1 MSKLESTLQASGSG
15 VDLQQR
21 YVLGQRLDA
30 TDYADATARVI
41 DWANRGESRYVCLSN
56 VHMVMQGWDNPNFR
70 QIINAADLITTDGV
84 PLVWCLR
91 ALGLPS
97 AVRVYGP
104 DLTLHVCATAAQ
116 QQLAIGLYGGTAQSL
131 KEFAALLQSRFPAIE
146 IACSIAPPFR
156 PLTEAE
162 DATYT
167 KQLAESGARILFVG
181 IGCPKQE
188 IWMSEHR
195 GRLNM
200 PMLGVGAAFDFH
212 AGRVKQAPAWLQAI
226 GLEWLFRLLMEPRR
240 LWRRYA
246 WHNPRFV
253 LFFIEQLLR
262 GRGRRRTS
270 QGHVGRGSS
279 SEPINKV

>member
-1 MSKLESTLQASGSG
+1 MSKLESTLPASGSE

-30 TDYADATARVI
+30 TDYADATARVV

-56 VHMVMQGWDNPNFR
+56 VHMVMQGWDDPNFR

-253 LFFIEQLLR
+253 LFFIGQLLR
-262 GRGRRRTS
+262 GRRRRRTS

>member
-1 MSKLESTLQASGSG
+1 MSKLESSLPASGSG

-30 TDYADATARVI
+30 TDYADATARVV
-41 DWANRGESRYVCLSN
+41 DWARRGESRYVCLSN

-91 ALGLPS
+91 ALGVPL

-104 DLTLHVCATAAQ
+104 DLTLHVCAAAAQ

-131 KEFAALLQSRFPAIE
+131 KEFAAMLQSRFPAIE

-156 PLTEAE
+156 PLTAAE
-162 DATYT
+162 DLAYT
-167 KQLAESGARILFVG
+167 KQLTKSGARILFVG

-212 AGRVKQAPAWLQAI
+212 AGRVKQAPAWLQGI
-226 GLEWLFRLLMEPRR
+226 GLEWLFRLLVEPRR

-253 LFFIEQLLR
+253 LFFIEQLLW

-270 QGHVGRGSS
+270 QGNVGRGLS
-279 SEPINKV
+279 SEPIDKV

>member
-1 MSKLESTLQASGSG
+1 MSKLESTLPASGSG

-30 TDYADATARVI
+30 TDYADATARVV

-56 VHMVMQGWDNPNFR
+56 VHMVMQGWDDPNFR

-131 KEFAALLQSRFPAIE
+131 KEFAAMLQSRFPAIE

-156 PLTEAE
+156 PLTAAE

-253 LFFIEQLLR
+253 LFFIGQLLR
-262 GRGRRRTS
+262 GRRRRRTS

>member
-1 MSKLESTLQASGSG
+1 MSKLKSSLPASGSG

-30 TDYADATARVI
+30 TDYADATARVV

-56 VHMVMQGWDNPNFR
+56 VHMVMQGWDDPNFR

-104 DLTLHVCATAAQ
+104 DLTLHVCAAAAQ

-156 PLTEAE
+156 PLTAAE
-162 DATYT
+162 DLAYT
-167 KQLAESGARILFVG
+167 KQLTKSGARILFVG

-212 AGRVKQAPAWLQAI
+212 AGRVKQAPAWLQRI
-226 GLEWLFRLLMEPRR
+226 GLEWLFRLLVEPRR

-253 LFFIEQLLR
+253 LFFIEQLLW

-270 QGHVGRGSS
+270 QGNVGRGLS
-279 SEPINKV
+279 SEPIDKV

>member
-56 VHMVMQGWDNPNFR
+56 VHMVMQGWDDPNFR

-104 DLTLHVCATAAQ
+104 DLTLHVCAAAAQ

>member
-56 VHMVMQGWDNPNFR
+56 VHMVMQGWDDSNFR

-104 DLTLHVCATAAQ
+104 DLTLHVCAAAAQ

>member
-1 MSKLESTLQASGSG
+1 MSKLESTLPASGSE

-30 TDYADATARVI
+30 TDYADATARVV

-91 ALGLPS
+91 ALGLPL
-97 AVRVYGP
+97 AERVYGP
-104 DLTLHVCATAAQ
+104 DLTLHVCAAAAQ

-131 KEFAALLQSRFPAIE
+131 KEFAAMLQSRFPAIE

-156 PLTEAE
+156 PLTAAE

-167 KQLAESGARILFVG
+167 KQLSESGARILFVG

-212 AGRVKQAPAWLQAI
+212 AGRVKQAPACLQAV

-262 GRGRRRTS
+262 GRRRTS
-270 QGHVGRGSS
+270 QGHVGRGLS
-279 SEPINKV
+279 SEPIDKV

>member
-1 MSKLESTLQASGSG
+1 MSKLESTQQASGSG

-30 TDYADATARVI
+30 TDYADATARVV
-41 DWANRGESRYVCLSN
+41 DWARRGESRYVCLSN
-56 VHMVMQGWDNPNFR
+56 VHMVMQGWDDPNFR
-70 QIINAADLITTDGV
+70 QSINAADLITTDGV

-91 ALGLPS
+91 ALGAPA

-104 DLTLHVCATAAQ
+104 DLTLHVCAAAAQ
-116 QQLAIGLYGGTAQSL
+116 QQMPIGLYGGTAQSL
-131 KEFAALLQSRFPAIE
+131 KEFAAMLQARFPVIE

-156 PLTEAE
+156 PLTAAE
-162 DATYT
+162 DVAYT

-212 AGRVKQAPAWLQAI
+212 AGRVKQAPAWLQGI
-226 GLEWLFRLLMEPRR
+226 GLEWLFRLLVEPRR

-253 LFFIEQLLR
+253 LFFIEQLLW

-270 QGHVGRGSS
+270 QGNVGRGLS
-279 SEPINKV
+279 SEPIDKV

>member
-104 DLTLHVCATAAQ
+104 DLTLHVCAAAAQ

>member
-1 MSKLESTLQASGSG
+1 MTTLAITGGNSASSPP
-15 VDLQQR
+15 LQQR

-30 TDYADATARVI
+30 TDYADATARIV

-56 VHMVMQGWDNPNFR
+56 VHMVMQGWDDPIFR

-91 ALGLPS
+91 ALGVPA

-104 DLTLHVCATAAQ
+104 DLTLHICAAAAQ
-116 QQLAIGLYGGTAQSL
+116 QQLPIGLYGGTAQSL
-131 KEFAALLQSRFPAIE
+131 KEFAAMLQSRFPAIE

-156 PLTEAE
+156 PLTAAE
-162 DATYT
+162 DVAYT

-212 AGRVKQAPAWLQAI
+212 AGRVKQAPAWLQRI

-253 LFFIEQLLR
+253 IIFARQLLR
-262 GRGRRRTS
+262 IKL
-270 QGHVGRGSS
+270 GSK
-279 SEPINKV
+279 N

>member
-1 MSKLESTLQASGSG
+1 MSKLESNLPASGSG

-30 TDYADATARVI
+30 TDYADATARVV
-41 DWANRGESRYVCLSN
+41 DWARRGESRYVCLSN
-56 VHMVMQGWDNPNFR
+56 VHMVMEGWDDQNFR
-70 QIINAADLITTDGV
+70 QIINTADLITTDGV

-91 ALGLPS
+91 ALGVPS

-156 PLTEAE
+156 PLTAAE

-212 AGRVKQAPAWLQAI
+212 AGRIKQAPAWLQAI

-253 LFFIEQLLR
+253 LFFIGQLLR
-262 GRGRRRTS
+262 GRRRRRTS

>member
-56 VHMVMQGWDNPNFR
+56 VHMVMQGWDDPNFR

-131 KEFAALLQSRFPAIE
+131 KEFAAMLQSRFPAIE

-156 PLTEAE
+156 PLTAAE

-253 LFFIEQLLR
+253 LFFIGQLLR
-262 GRGRRRTS
+262 GRRRRRTS

>member
-1 MSKLESTLQASGSG
+1 MSKLESTLPASGSG

-30 TDYADATARVI
+30 TDYADATARVV
-41 DWANRGESRYVCLSN
+41 DWARRGESRYVCLSN
-56 VHMVMQGWDNPNFR
+56 VHMVMQGWDDPNFR

-104 DLTLHVCATAAQ
+104 DLTLHVCAAAAQ
-116 QQLAIGLYGGTAQSL
+116 QQLPIGLYGGTAQSL
-131 KEFAALLQSRFPAIE
+131 KEFAAMLQSRFPAIE

-156 PLTEAE
+156 PLTAAE

-200 PMLGVGAAFDFH
+200 PMLAVGAAFDFH

-253 LFFIEQLLR
+253 LFFIGQLLR
-262 GRGRRRTS
+262 GRRRRRTS
-270 QGHVGRGSS
+270 LGHVGRGSS

>member
-1 MSKLESTLQASGSG
+1 MSKLESTLPASGSG

-30 TDYADATARVI
+30 TNYADATARVV
-41 DWANRGESRYVCLSN
+41 DWARRGESRYVCLSN
-56 VHMVMQGWDNPNFR
+56 VHMVMEGWDNPNFR

-131 KEFAALLQSRFPAIE
+131 KEFAAMLQSRFPAIE

-156 PLTEAE
+156 PLTAAE

-253 LFFIEQLLR
+253 LFFIGQLLR
-262 GRGRRRTS
+262 GRRRRRTS

>member
-1 MSKLESTLQASGSG
+1 MSKLESTQQASGSG

-30 TDYADATARVI
+30 TDYADATARVV
-41 DWANRGESRYVCLSN
+41 DWARRGESRYVCLSN
-56 VHMVMQGWDNPNFR
+56 VHMVMQGWDDPNFR

-104 DLTLHVCATAAQ
+104 DLTLHVCAAAAQ
-116 QQLAIGLYGGTAQSL
+116 QQLPIGLYGGTAQSL
-131 KEFAALLQSRFPAIE
+131 KEFAAMLQSRFPAIE

-156 PLTEAE
+156 PLTAAE
-162 DATYT
+162 DVAYT

-212 AGRVKQAPAWLQAI
+212 AGRVKQAPAWLQRI

-262 GRGRRRTS
+262 GRHRSHTG
-270 QGHVGRGSS
+270 QGLVGRALS
-279 SEPINKV
+279 SEPIDKA

>member
-1 MSKLESTLQASGSG
+1 MSKLESTLPASGSG

-30 TDYADATARVI
+30 TDYADATARVV
-41 DWANRGESRYVCLSN
+41 DWARRGESRYVCLSN
-56 VHMVMQGWDNPNFR
+56 VHMVMQGWDDPNFR
-70 QIINAADLITTDGV
+70 QIINTADLITTDGV

-91 ALGLPS
+91 ALGVPS

-156 PLTEAE
+156 PLTAAE
-162 DATYT
+162 DVAYT

-253 LFFIEQLLR
+253 LFFIGQLLR
-262 GRGRRRTS
+262 GRRRRRTS

>member
-1 MSKLESTLQASGSG
+1 MSKLESTLPASGSE

-56 VHMVMQGWDNPNFR
+56 VHMVMQGWDDPNFR

-253 LFFIEQLLR
+253 LFFIGQLLR
-262 GRGRRRTS
+262 GRRRRRTS

>member
-1 MSKLESTLQASGSG
+1 MSKLESTLPASGSG

-30 TDYADATARVI
+30 TDYADATARVV
-41 DWANRGESRYVCLSN
+41 DWARRGESRYVCLSN
-56 VHMVMQGWDNPNFR
+56 VHMVMQGWDDPNFR

-156 PLTEAE
+156 PLTAAE
-162 DATYT
+162 DVAYT

-212 AGRVKQAPAWLQAI
+212 AGRIKQAPAWLQAI

-253 LFFIEQLLR
+253 LFFIGQLLR
-262 GRGRRRTS
+262 GRRRRRTS

>member
-1 MSKLESTLQASGSG
+1 MSKLESTLQASDLEA
-15 VDLQQR
+15 DLQQR

-30 TDYADATARVI
+30 TDYADATARIV
-41 DWANRGESRYVCLSN
+41 DWANRRESRYVCLSN
-56 VHMVMQGWDNPNFR
+56 VHMVMEGWDAPNFR

-91 ALGLPS
+91 ALGVRS

-104 DLTLHVCATAAQ
+104 DLSLHVCAAAAQ
-116 QQLAIGLYGGTAQSL
+116 QQLPIGLYGGTVQSL
-131 KEFAALLQSRFPAIE
+131 EEFAAFLQSRFPAIK

-156 PLTEAE
+156 SLTESE
-162 DATYT
+162 DVSYT
-167 KQLAESGARILFVG
+167 KQLAESGARILLVG

-188 IWMSEHR
+188 VWMSKHR

-212 AGRVKQAPAWLQAI
+212 AGRVKQAPAWLQRI

-253 LFFIEQLLR
+253 LFFIGQLLW
-262 GRGRRRTS
+262 GRRRRFI
-270 QGHVGRGSS
+270 GHRHIGRGSS

>member
-56 VHMVMQGWDNPNFR
+56 VHMVMQGWDDSNFR

>member
-1 MSKLESTLQASGSG
+1 
-15 VDLQQR
+15 
-21 YVLGQRLDA
+21 
-30 TDYADATARVI
+30 
-41 DWANRGESRYVCLSN
+41 
-56 VHMVMQGWDNPNFR
+56 MVMQGWDDPNFR

>member
-1 MSKLESTLQASGSG
+1 MSKLESTLPASGSG

-30 TDYADATARVI
+30 TDYADATARVV
-41 DWANRGESRYVCLSN
+41 DWARRGESRYVCLSN
-56 VHMVMQGWDNPNFR
+56 VHMVMQGWDDPNFR

-91 ALGLPS
+91 ALGVPL

-104 DLTLHVCATAAQ
+104 DLTLHVCAAAAQ

-156 PLTEAE
+156 PLTAAE
-162 DATYT
+162 DVAYT

-253 LFFIEQLLR
+253 LFFIGQLLR
-262 GRGRRRTS
+262 GRRRRRTS

>member
-1 MSKLESTLQASGSG
+1 MSKLESNLPASGSG

-30 TDYADATARVI
+30 TDYADATARVV
-41 DWANRGESRYVCLSN
+41 DWARRGESRYVCLSN
-56 VHMVMQGWDNPNFR
+56 VHMVMEGWDDQNFR

-91 ALGLPS
+91 ALGVPS

-104 DLTLHVCATAAQ
+104 DLTLHVFAAAAQ
-116 QQLAIGLYGGTAQSL
+116 QQLPIGLYGGTAQSL
-131 KEFAALLQSRFPAIE
+131 KEFAAMLQSRFPAIK

-156 PLTEAE
+156 PLTAAE
-162 DATYT
+162 DVAYT

-195 GRLNM
+195 RRLNM

-212 AGRVKQAPAWLQAI
+212 AGRIKQAPAWLQAI

-253 LFFIEQLLR
+253 LFFIGQLLR
-262 GRGRRRTS
+262 GRRRNPSTS
-270 QGHVGRGSS
+270 ATDM
-279 SEPINKV
+279 

>member
-30 TDYADATARVI
+30 TDYADATARVV

-56 VHMVMQGWDNPNFR
+56 VHMVMQGWDDPNFR

-131 KEFAALLQSRFPAIE
+131 KEFAAMLQSRFPAIE

-162 DATYT
+162 DVAYT

>member
-1 MSKLESTLQASGSG
+1 MSKLESTLPASGSG

-30 TDYADATARVI
+30 TDYADATERVV
-41 DWANRGESRYVCLSN
+41 DWARRGESRYVCLSN
-56 VHMVMQGWDNPNFR
+56 VHMVMQGWDDPNFR
-70 QIINAADLITTDGV
+70 QIINTADLITTDGV

-91 ALGLPS
+91 ALGVPS

-156 PLTEAE
+156 PLTAAE

-212 AGRVKQAPAWLQAI
+212 AGRIKQAPAWLQAI

-253 LFFIEQLLR
+253 LFFIGQLLR
-262 GRGRRRTS
+262 GRRRRRTS

>member
-1 MSKLESTLQASGSG
+1 MSKLESTQQASGSG

-30 TDYADATARVI
+30 TDYADATARVV
-41 DWANRGESRYVCLSN
+41 DWARRGESRYVCLSN
-56 VHMVMQGWDNPNFR
+56 VHMVMQGWDDPNFR

-91 ALGLPS
+91 ALGVPS

-104 DLTLHVCATAAQ
+104 DLTLHVCAAAAQ
-116 QQLAIGLYGGTAQSL
+116 QQLPIGLYGGTAQSL
-131 KEFAALLQSRFPAIE
+131 KEFAAMLQSRFPAIE

-156 PLTEAE
+156 PLTAAE
-162 DATYT
+162 DVAYT

-212 AGRVKQAPAWLQAI
+212 AGRVKQAPAWLQGI
-226 GLEWLFRLLMEPRR
+226 GLEWLFRLLVEPRR

-253 LFFIEQLLR
+253 LFFIEQLLW

-270 QGHVGRGSS
+270 QGNVGRGLS
-279 SEPINKV
+279 SEPIDKV

>member
-1 MSKLESTLQASGSG
+1 MNVQTSVIRPSPALPVL
-15 VDLQQR
+15 VQR

-30 TDYADATARVI
+30 TDYADATARVV
-41 DWANRGESRYVCLSN
+41 DWARRGESRFVCLSN
-56 VHMVMQGWDNPNFR
+56 VHMVMEGWDSAEFR
-70 QIINAADLITTDGV
+70 EIINTADLITTDGV

-91 ALGLPS
+91 ALGVPS
-97 AVRVYGP
+97 ALRVYGP
-104 DLTLHVCATAAQ
+104 DLTLHVCAAAAQ
-116 QQLAIGLYGGTAQSL
+116 QQLPIGLYGGTAQSL
-131 KEFAALLQSRFPAIE
+131 KEFAAYLQSRFPAIE

-162 DATYT
+162 DVAYT
-167 KQLAESGARILFVG
+167 EQLAESGARILFVG

-212 AGRVKQAPAWLQAI
+212 AGRVKQAPAWLQRI

-253 LFFIEQLLR
+253 LFFIGQLLR
-262 GRGRRRTS
+262 GRRR
-270 QGHVGRGSS
+270 
-279 SEPINKV
+279 

>member
-56 VHMVMQGWDNPNFR
+56 VHMVMQGWDDPNFR

-91 ALGLPS
+91 ALGLPL

-104 DLTLHVCATAAQ
+104 DLTLHVCAAAAQ

>member
-1 MSKLESTLQASGSG
+1 MSKLESTQQASGSG

-30 TDYADATARVI
+30 TDYADATARVV
-41 DWANRGESRYVCLSN
+41 DWARRGESRYVCLSN

-91 ALGLPS
+91 ALGVPL

-104 DLTLHVCATAAQ
+104 DLTLHVCAAAAQ

-131 KEFAALLQSRFPAIE
+131 KEFAAMLQSRFPAIE

-156 PLTEAE
+156 PLTAAE
-162 DATYT
+162 DLAYT
-167 KQLAESGARILFVG
+167 KQLTKSGARILFVG

-212 AGRVKQAPAWLQAI
+212 AGRVKQAPAWLQGI
-226 GLEWLFRLLMEPRR
+226 GLEWLFRLLVEPRR

-253 LFFIEQLLR
+253 LFFIEQLLW

-270 QGHVGRGSS
+270 QGNVGRGLS
-279 SEPINKV
+279 SEPIDKV

>member
-1 MSKLESTLQASGSG
+1 MSKLESTLPASGSE

-30 TDYADATARVI
+30 TDYADATARVV
-41 DWANRGESRYVCLSN
+41 DWARRGESRYVCLSN

-91 ALGLPS
+91 ALGLPL
-97 AVRVYGP
+97 AERVYGP
-104 DLTLHVCATAAQ
+104 DLTLHVCAAAAQ

-253 LFFIEQLLR
+253 LFFILQFTHLKLR
-262 GRGRRRTS
+262 RY
-270 QGHVGRGSS
+270 Q
-279 SEPINKV
+279 

>member
-1 MSKLESTLQASGSG
+1 MDVATASDAELSSLAALEP
-15 VDLQQR
+15 R

-30 TDYADATARVI
+30 TTYTDATARIV
-41 DWANRGESRYVCLSN
+41 DWAKRGEFRYVCLSN
-56 VHMVMQGWDNPNFR
+56 VHMVMEGWDSAEFR
-70 QIINAADLITTDGV
+70 EIINTADLITTDGV

-91 ALGLPS
+91 ALGVPS
-97 AVRVYGP
+97 ALRVYGP
-104 DLTLHVCATAAQ
+104 DLTLHVCAAAAQ
-116 QQLAIGLYGGTAQSL
+116 QQLPIGLYGGTAQSL
-131 KEFAALLQSRFPAIE
+131 KEFAAYLQSRFLAIE

-162 DATYT
+162 DVAYT
-167 KQLAESGARILFVG
+167 EQLAESGARILFVG

-212 AGRVKQAPAWLQAI
+212 AGRVKQAPAWLQRI

-246 WHNPRFV
+246 WHNPRFM
-253 LFFIEQLLR
+253 LFFIGQLLR
-262 GRGRRRTS
+262 GRHRSHTG
-270 QGHVGRGSS
+270 QGHVGRASS
-279 SEPINKV
+279 SEPIDKA

>member
-1 MSKLESTLQASGSG
+1 MSKLESTQQASGSG

-30 TDYADATARVI
+30 TDYADATARVV
-41 DWANRGESRYVCLSN
+41 DWANRGESKYVCLSN
-56 VHMVMQGWDNPNFR
+56 VHMVMQGWDDPNFR
-70 QIINAADLITTDGV
+70 QIINTADLITTDGV

-91 ALGLPS
+91 ALGVRS

-104 DLTLHVCATAAQ
+104 DLTLHVCAAAAQ

-156 PLTEAE
+156 PLTAAE
-162 DATYT
+162 DVAYT
-167 KQLAESGARILFVG
+167 KQFAESGARILFVG

-253 LFFIEQLLR
+253 LFFIGQLLR
-262 GRGRRRTS
+262 GRRRRRTS

>member
-1 MSKLESTLQASGSG
+1 MSKLESTQPASGSG

-30 TDYADATARVI
+30 TDYADATARVV
-41 DWANRGESRYVCLSN
+41 DWANHGESRYVCLSN
-56 VHMVMQGWDNPNFR
+56 VHMVMQGWDDPNFR

-131 KEFAALLQSRFPAIE
+131 KEFAAMLQSRFPAIE

-156 PLTEAE
+156 PLTAAE

-262 GRGRRRTS
+262 GRGRTS
-270 QGHVGRGSS
+270 QGHVGRGLS